1 MSLQVKLK
9 IFGIDLVRERITQFQ
24 KEIKSLNGV
33 IKDSHSHLTSLIQL
47 TAGIQDKSERDNYV
61 KEVNREIN
69 EFNKWLKENQ
79 IVIDLKSLPR
89 EISAKGGKK

>member
-9 IFGIDLVRERITQFQ
+9 IFSMDLVRERITQFQ

-33 IKDSHSHLTSLIQL
+33 IKESHSNLTSLLQL

-61 KEVNREIN
+61 K
-69 EFNKWLKENQ
+69 
-79 IVIDLKSLPR
+79 
-89 EISAKGGKK
+89 